1 MLEMSEI
8 PDEKIKLS
16 VFEWPE
22 LKKVEA
28 IFTMW
33 NKKNKY
39 CVYYCCPNQIPN
51 KVEKM

>member
-33 NKKNKY
+33 NKKKQVL
-39 CVYYCCPNQIPN
+39 CLLLLSEPNT
-51 KVEKM
+51 K